1 MRVLLVCR
9 QAQLSEALMEV
20 LKQLTVE
27 DINIVSSCSEGRR
40 LLGEKGYDLVMINTP
55 LNDEFGTDFAL
66 DITEDD
72 TAAVVLL
79 VKNDVAEQVEEQ
91 VEETPIFVISKPVGR
106 RAIAQDLRFII
117 RSREKMLHLKKKTQ
131 KLENHSQHKQ
141 KKSNLNRII

>member
-55 LNDEFGTDFAL
+55 LNDEFGTG
-66 DITEDD
+66 TKSP
-72 TAAVVLL
+72 VVGS
-79 VKNDVAEQVEEQ
+79 
-91 VEETPIFVISKPVGR
+91 VISVTVSRRNSLDKPPVSEP
-106 RAIAQDLRFII
+106 ISF
-117 RSREKMLHLKKKTQ
+117 
-131 KLENHSQHKQ
+131 
-141 KKSNLNRII
+141 SNLILNGQLPRLLKLLGDL